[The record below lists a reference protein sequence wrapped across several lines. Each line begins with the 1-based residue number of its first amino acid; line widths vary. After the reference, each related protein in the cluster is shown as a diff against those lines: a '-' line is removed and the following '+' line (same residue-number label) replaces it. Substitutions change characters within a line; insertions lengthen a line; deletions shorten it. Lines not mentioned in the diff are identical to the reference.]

1 MYHVDL
7 PPVEA
12 AFSYL
17 EGLTAYGSKPGLS
30 RTRELLRRLGD
41 PQDRLRFV
49 HITGTNGK
57 GSTAAML
64 ASVLRHAGYCVGRYT
79 SPALCA
85 VNERICVD
93 DAPITDDELA
103 AAVRRTAQQA
113 DAMADHPS
121 EFEFVTAMALAYFAG
136 RKCDIVVLEVGM
148 GGALDSTN
156 VIGPPE
162 AAVFTGISLDHTQ
175 FLGGTLSEIAAVK
188 AGILKRGSA
197 AAVSEQA
204 PEVRAVLERRAAELD
219 VPLRWCDFSRLHR
232 TGRCLGGQQFDYRA
246 HCGLFVSLLGA
257 HQLKNAALAV
267 ETVELL
273 RTRGWTI
280 SDAALHDGLAA
291 ARWPGRFELLL
302 RHGPVFIAD
311 GGHNPDC
318 AAALAAALREN
329 FPGRRF
335 VFLVG
340 VMADKDYPTMLATV
354 LPLAERFVAVRPDN
368 PRALPAAELAAFLR
382 ERGAEAETA
391 DSPEAGVERAIELA
405 GPDGAV
411 CSFGSL
417 YMTGAVR
424 TQALR
429 HRLHPTIERPDAEA

>member
-1 MYHVDL
+1 MYRNGM

-17 EGLTAYGSKPGLS
+17 KGLTAYGSKPGLS
-30 RTRELLRRLGD
+30 RTYELLRRLGN
-41 PQDRLRFV
+41 PQNRLRFV

-57 GSTAAML
+57 GSTATML
-64 ASVLRHAGYCVGRYT
+64 ASVLRHAGYRVGRYT

-85 VNERICVD
+85 ANERICVD
-93 DAPITDDELA
+93 DEPISDADLSN
-103 AAVRRTAQQA
+103 AVCRAAQQA
-113 DAMADHPS
+113 EAMDDHPT
-121 EFEFVTAMALAYFAG
+121 EFEFVTAVALAYFAE
-136 RKCDIVVLEVGM
+136 RRCDIVVLEVGM

-175 FLGGTLSEIAAVK
+175 ILGGTLAEIAAVK

-197 AAVSEQA
+197 AASSEQA
-204 PEVRAVLERRAAELD
+204 PEVRAVLEHRAAELD
-219 VPLRWCDFSRLHR
+219 VPMRWCDFSQLHR
-232 TGRCLGGQQFDYRA
+232 TNHCLGGQQFDYRE
-246 HCGLFVSLLGA
+246 HHGLFLSLLGA

-273 RTRGWTI
+273 RARGWTI

-302 RHGPVFIAD
+302 RHGPLFIAD

-329 FPGRRF
+329 FPDRRF

-354 LPLAERFVAVRPDN
+354 MPLAERFVAVRPDN
-368 PRALPAAELAAFLR
+368 SRALPAEDLAAYLR
-382 ERGAEAETA
+382 AQGAEAEA
-391 DSPEAGVERAIELA
+391 AASPEAGVERAIELA
-405 GPDGAV
+405 GPDGTV

-429 HRLHPTIERPDAEA
+429 HRMHPTIERKGDQT

>member
-1 MYHVDL
+1 MDRMKQ
-7 PPVEA
+7 PPIEA

-17 EGLTAYGSKPGLS
+17 KGLTAYGSKPGLS
-30 RTRELLRRLGD
+30 RTRELLRRLGN
-41 PQDRLRFV
+41 PQNRLHFV

-64 ASVLRHAGYCVGRYT
+64 ACVLRHAGYCVGRYT
-79 SPALCA
+79 SPALVA

-93 DAPITDDELA
+93 DAPIPDDDLA
-103 AAVRRTAQQA
+103 AAVRRTARQA
-113 DAMADHPS
+113 DAMADHPT
-121 EFEFVTAMALAYFAG
+121 EFEFVTAMALDYFAG
-136 RKCDIVVLEVGM
+136 RRCDIVVLEVGM

-162 AAVFTGISLDHTQ
+162 AAVFTRISLDHTRI
-175 FLGGTLSEIAAVK
+175 LGSTLAEIAAVK
-188 AGILKRGSA
+188 AGILKAGSA

-204 PEVRAVLERRAAELD
+204 PEVRAVLAQRAAELG
-219 VPLRWCDFSRLHR
+219 VPLRWCDFSQLHC
-232 TGRCLGGQQFDYRA
+232 TDRCLGGQQFDYRT
-246 HCGLFVSLLGA
+246 HRGLFLSLLGA

-273 RTRGWTI
+273 RARGWEI
-280 SDAALHDGLAA
+280 SDTALHDGLAA

-302 RHGPVFIAD
+302 RHGPLFIAD

-318 AAALAAALREN
+318 AAALAAALRDL
-329 FPGRRF
+329 FPGKKF
-335 VFLVG
+335 VFIVG
-340 VMADKDYPTMLATV
+340 VMADKDYPAMLAAV
-354 LPLAERFVAVRPDN
+354 QPLAVRFVAVRPDN
-368 PRALPAAELAAFLR
+368 PRALPAEELAAFLR
-382 ERGAEAETA
+382 AQGAEAETA
-391 DSPEAGVERAIELA
+391 ASPEAGVERAMELA

-424 TQALR
+424 AQALK
-429 HRLHPTIERPDAEA
+429 HRKHPTIERADAE